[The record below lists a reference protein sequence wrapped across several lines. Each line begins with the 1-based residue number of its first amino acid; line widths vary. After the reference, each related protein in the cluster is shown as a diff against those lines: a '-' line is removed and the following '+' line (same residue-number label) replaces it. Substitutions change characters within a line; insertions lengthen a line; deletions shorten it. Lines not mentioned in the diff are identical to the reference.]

1 MLFRPLHRQTRP
13 ADANRAAS
21 SSGQSSGGEPCAKC
35 HRPIR
40 QRGRE
45 GECLRCLLRFALLAE
60 GDPWIGFP
68 LEDDPP
74 PAKTRYGHFELVT
87 GLDGLPVE
95 LGSGA
100 TATTYR
106 ARDTVLATTV
116 ALKVID
122 KTVAGHPTARAR
134 FLREARVAAGLSHPN
149 VAAVFFYGEQDGECF
164 YAMELIEGGPLQ
176 ARVRREGPFSVGS
189 ALDLGTQIASA
200 LEAAEACGVVHRDL
214 KPSNLMIVAR
224 PDAATPVVKVIDWGL
239 AKAVSAGP
247 FLGAEHTRDGFVGT
261 PAYASPEQFA
271 RAGDRRIDTCSDIY
285 SLGVTLWFLLCG
297 RTPFAGDNLDEIH
310 AQQTGQP
317 LPVGQLTA
325 AGVPAPMVELLQAM
339 LTADPGARLQSA
351 RELSGALARCR
362 QRLAAR
368 PRRVRRLAGAA
379 VAAGLLLGLSAR
391 AWVPFRSSPPPAFPL
406 LPPRTV
412 SIAVLPFE
420 DLDADP
426 ADALL
431 VQGVGQRITD
441 KLARVAALKLV
452 RPLNPPAQ
460 RPRPDNLAEIGEQL
474 GVGYVFRGSLS
485 RAGDHLTLRV
495 RLCSTGNPSGPPVW
509 QAVYQRPLAQVLATE
524 TEAARAVLARLGVTP
539 TPAEQTLLD
548 RAPTTDL
555 EAYGLYL
562 RVVTGPALLAGPA
575 EVRQTL
581 RGQIALLEAALA
593 RDPNFV
599 PAYCALASS
608 HDQFGP
614 ARPEDSPAERAV
626 DHRALAEAALQKARL
641 LSPDEGLVHWAL
653 AFHFHTV
660 NHDDEQARVEA
671 ELARRTLPNDPY
683 VHHLLGNLARTAGR
697 WDEALGELREATTL
711 SPDDA
716 TAFLDLTNTYRALRR
731 YDEATQACAKCL
743 AVTTGSKEVGR
754 CLVQA
759 IIPLEQ
765 SADLTS
771 LRTALAAADR
781 SLETSASA
789 SYEESRLVLAFLARD
804 PDGIS
809 RVLAA
814 DKQPQFGMNGFPYPA
829 DWFAAQAARMRG
841 DASAARAALTSARE
855 AAARAAQINPS
866 DPARTSVLAM
876 IDAQLGRG
884 EDAVH
889 EGRLA
894 CEMMPAARSATLA
907 SALACHRAIIYA
919 CLDQPEAAFALLDQ
933 LAGQAAGRDWWYRVT
948 YGDLVLNPL
957 WDPLRKDARFPAL
970 LARLAPRSL

>member
-1 MLFRPLHRQTRP
+1 M
-13 ADANRAAS
+13 
-21 SSGQSSGGEPCAKC
+21 
-35 HRPIR
+35 
-40 QRGRE
+40 
-45 GECLRCLLRFALLAE
+45 
-60 GDPWIGFP
+60 
-68 LEDDPP
+68 
-74 PAKTRYGHFELVT
+74 
-87 GLDGLPVE
+87 DGLPVE

-149 VAAVFFYGEQDGECF
+149 VAAVSFYGEQDGECF
-164 YAMELIEGGPLQ
+164 YAMELIEGETLQ
-176 ARVRREGPFSVGS
+176 ARVRREGPFSAGFT
-189 ALDLGTQIASA
+189 LDLGTQIASA

-214 KPSNLMIVAR
+214 KPSNLMIGVR
-224 PDAATPVVKVIDWGL
+224 PDGAAPLVKVIDWGL
-239 AKAVSAGP
+239 AKAANAKP

-310 AQQTGQP
+310 AQQTGRP
-317 LPVGQLTA
+317 LPVAQLTV

-351 RELSGALARCR
+351 RELRAALIRCR

-368 PRRVRRLAGAA
+368 RGRVRGLAGAA

-391 AWVPFRSSPPPAFPL
+391 AWIPPRPAPPPALPL
-406 LPPRTV
+406 LPPRTA

-426 ADALL
+426 ANALL
-431 VQGVGQRITD
+431 VQGVGQRIAD

-452 RPLNPPAQ
+452 SPVNAAPRS
-460 RPRPDNLAEIGEQL
+460 RPDNLAEIGEQL
-474 GVGYVFRGSLS
+474 GVGYVLRGSLS
-485 RAGDHLTLRV
+485 RTGDNLTLRV
-495 RLCSTGNPSGPPVW
+495 RLCSTGGTSGTPVW

-524 TEAARAVLARLGVTP
+524 AEAARAVLARLGITP
-539 TPAEQTLLD
+539 TSAEQTLVD

-555 EAYGLYL
+555 EAYGFYL
-562 RVVTGPALLAGPA
+562 RVVAGPALLDGPA
-575 EVRQTL
+575 EFRQTL
-581 RGQIALLEAALA
+581 RGHVALLEAALA

-614 ARPEDSPAERAV
+614 ARFDDSPAERAV

-697 WDEALGELREATTL
+697 WDEALGELREAATL

-731 YDEATQACAKCL
+731 YDEATRACAKCI
-743 AVTTGSKEVGR
+743 AVTTGSKEVGK

-765 SADLTS
+765 SADLTP

-781 SLETSASA
+781 SPETSASA
-789 SYEESRLVLAFLARD
+789 LYDEPRLVLAFLARD

-814 DKQPQFGMNGFPYPA
+814 DKQPQFGMNGFTYPA

-884 EDAVH
+884 EDAVRG
-889 EGRLA
+889 GRLA

-907 SALACHRAIIYA
+907 PALACHLAIIYA

-933 LAGQAAGRDWWYRVT
+933 LVGQAAGRDWWYRVS

-957 WDPLRKDARFPAL
+957 WDPLRKDPRFPAL
-970 LARLAPRSL
+970 IARLAARSP